1 MKPFVFAFVVL
12 VCGISSWVVAP
23 QQIWAESLEFNIS
36 EKPLA
41 EALTEFAAK
50 TDLQLV
56 YSGESTQGERTAGLS
71 GRYEPEDALKI
82 LLKDSGLNYRFTNA
96 TTVILEPASGESAVA
111 SSEASVAQ
119 PAPTPSEQELTPIVA
134 KPVVVTG
141 ELQER
146 TVQESQTSVT
156 IFKGEMLDQS
166 TLFRDIKDIFNQ
178 TANVSNTLSGLGLSI
193 RGISMVGIAGGGQ
206 GLLVNVNVDGASYIT
221 AAGSRT
227 GAFSIWDL
235 GQVEILRGPQSTQ
248 RGRNAL
254 AGSILVRS
262 QDPIFEEELKV
273 RSDYAR
279 FNEYRLAGAV
289 NLPVSET
296 VAVRFSGE
304 QFYTDGYIQNPT
316 LDNDKF
322 AVNRMQTLRGKVR
335 WQPNEHLDVIVGH
348 TFSNNILGT
357 PNVRDDLSGRAPLS
371 FNDGPT
377 TEGAKNN
384 ITNLRINVNID
395 PRWSVFSETTYLDGE
410 YQIDVQQTFLRGI
423 RDILDTNLIQE
434 VRVNY
439 QGEQVSGVLGG
450 YYSDIDS
457 DLDFAA
463 TFPAALFP
471 PGSFGPL
478 PIPPGAQVI
487 RADGT
492 DQKIHNYAI
501 FGEVEMNVFS
511 NWTFIVGGRYD
522 YEDQE
527 TALYQATRFDPPFV
541 SLPETTQ
548 QRDADYSAFLPK
560 GSAIYHWTDDM
571 STGFT
576 IQRGYRAGGAGT
588 TLEGQNYSFDAE
600 FTTNYELAFRSTW
613 LGKRLVANANAF
625 YTQWTDQQVNVLG
638 PRGQL
643 DARVEN
649 AGESEVFGFE
659 LETQWQATNH
669 LNAYANLGHS
679 FTRFLDFDS
688 GGEQLR
694 GKQFPRAPRW
704 TGTIGGAYYFDNG
717 FVIDANGNYSSSMFE
732 NATNLPN
739 EESDSFFVVN
749 GRVGYE
755 SENWSAFVFARNL
768 FDNRYLIRRR
778 AGMNQ
783 DGLGE
788 LRIIGIMLTGQFEG
802 FGSLANLGS

>member
-1 MKPFVFAFVVL
+1 MLFWLGLL
-12 VCGISSWVVAP
+12 VGSLAGNGIAWAQQPGPPAEESGSPAVPANDAP
-23 QQIWAESLEFNIS
+23 
-36 EKPLA
+36 
-41 EALTEFAAK
+41 LT
-50 TDLQLV
+50 
-56 YSGESTQGERTAGLS
+56 
-71 GRYEPEDALKI
+71 P
-82 LLKDSGLNYRFTNA
+82 
-96 TTVILEPASGESAVA
+96 EPAVSSPPVSAD
-111 SSEASVAQ
+111 Q
-119 PAPTPSEQELTPIVA
+119 PRSAEQELAPIVA

-156 IFKGEMLDQS
+156 VFKGEMLDQS
-166 TLFRDIKDIFNQ
+166 TLFRDIKDVFNQ
-178 TANVSNTLSGLGLSI
+178 TANVSNVQSGLGLSI

-262 QDPIFEEELKV
+262 QDPAFEEELKV

-296 VAVRFSGE
+296 VAVRVSGE
-304 QFYTDGYIQNPT
+304 QFYTDGYIRNPT
-316 LDNDKF
+316 LNDDEF
-322 AVNRMQTLRGKVR
+322 ALNRMQTLRGKVR
-335 WQPNEHLDVIVGH
+335 WQPNERLDVIVGH

-384 ITNLRINVNID
+384 ITNLRVNVKID

-410 YQIDVQQTFLRGI
+410 YQIDVAQTFLRGI

-471 PGSFGPL
+471 PDQFPV
-478 PIPPGAQVI
+478 PPPPGTQVI

-511 NWTFIVGGRYD
+511 NWTFVVGGRYD

-527 TALYQATRFDPPFV
+527 TALYQATRFDPSFV
-541 SLPETTQ
+541 PRLKQPC
-548 QRDADYSAFLPK
+548 K
-560 GSAIYHWTDDM
+560 GM
-571 STGFT
+571 
-576 IQRGYRAGGAGT
+576 
-588 TLEGQNYSFDAE
+588 
-600 FTTNYELAFRSTW
+600 
-613 LGKRLVANANAF
+613 RLI
-625 YTQWTDQQVNVLG
+625 L
-638 PRGQL
+638 
-643 DARVEN
+643 
-649 AGESEVFGFE
+649 
-659 LETQWQATNH
+659 
-669 LNAYANLGHS
+669 HS
-679 FTRFLDFDS
+679 C
-688 GGEQLR
+688 
-694 GKQFPRAPRW
+694 PRAASST
-704 TGTIGGAYYFDNG
+704 TG
-717 FVIDANGNYSSSMFE
+717 
-732 NATNLPN
+732 
-739 EESDSFFVVN
+739 
-749 GRVGYE
+749 
-755 SENWSAFVFARNL
+755 
-768 FDNRYLIRRR
+768 
-778 AGMNQ
+778 
-783 DGLGE
+783 
-788 LRIIGIMLTGQFEG
+788 LTT
-802 FGSLANLGS
+802 